1 MILDKSKKYEN
12 QKIKK
17 LGNLKKNF
25 ITQEKPNLN
34 VKSVY
39 TKSPRQKSFIINKKR
54 NQKSNDINYTKNS
67 GNDIDDMNFLLSSEN
82 DPFSRSVI
90 YSNNK
95 KLSNN
100 LFPTIKNR
108 KINDILNK
116 KNPKVIN
123 NKNNNNKRKIG
134 ANHSV
139 KNSNIKG
146 NKYDMQ
152 RKLNISG
159 DFSGISKFN
168 EKFQLIEDKIIDKNY
183 ENDIDHDEM
192 IIGSNKKSINNNINN
207 LLNNIKINNKDDNDD
222 LNIFFKN
229 KNNEYNEY
237 NEDDYLI
244 NNNFE
249 NNKNDFFIMYIDNYE
264 KMINDDMLLLEIQL
278 LYEKILDL
286 QNIYHEEYN
295 KSINQINKNKKF
307 ISLIIY
313 KYKEINKKKFNILKI
328 EENNNCKNELNA
340 FLNIQEKEN
349 NSYITETNIKEINL
363 WKNMLGNN
371 FKRKDSISDNK
382 KIIKDIFK
390 KIVFDKYYYVK
401 NAMNDIENKIVT
413 NLMKKYNYKA
423 LTDKKN
429 KNYSINGNYT
439 GNNFNTNN
447 IKKDKTIKTKI
458 NNHKLINSN
467 NIYDSSKINNRKNYF
482 TNKYSSFNNFINSSK
497 KKGY

>member
-192 IIGSNKKSINNNINN
+192 IIGSNKKSINI
-207 LLNNIKINNKDDNDD
+207 
-222 LNIFFKN
+222 
-229 KNNEYNEY
+229 
-237 NEDDYLI
+237 
-244 NNNFE
+244 
-249 NNKNDFFIMYIDNYE
+249 
-264 KMINDDMLLLEIQL
+264 
-278 LYEKILDL
+278 
-286 QNIYHEEYN
+286 
-295 KSINQINKNKKF
+295 
-307 ISLIIY
+307 
-313 KYKEINKKKFNILKI
+313 
-328 EENNNCKNELNA
+328 
-340 FLNIQEKEN
+340 
-349 NSYITETNIKEINL
+349 
-363 WKNMLGNN
+363 
-371 FKRKDSISDNK
+371 
-382 KIIKDIFK
+382 
-390 KIVFDKYYYVK
+390 
-401 NAMNDIENKIVT
+401 
-413 NLMKKYNYKA
+413 
-423 LTDKKN
+423 
-429 KNYSINGNYT
+429 
-439 GNNFNTNN
+439 
-447 IKKDKTIKTKI
+447 
-458 NNHKLINSN
+458 
-467 NIYDSSKINNRKNYF
+467 
-482 TNKYSSFNNFINSSK
+482 
-497 KKGY
+497 